1 MKLKIILVSFL
12 MLITSS
18 AIIAQSTSSSSSR
31 YGLPNRND
39 FDKWSI
45 GVHVGPNY
53 FQGDIQKNSENNNS
67 LKELPF
73 DLMYGAHVAYQFTH
87 TSAIRA
93 GATFGKFSG
102 ESEEAIRSGMKE
114 YLYTYES
121 PVKEYFIDFVFTS
134 GNISYLKRNK
144 KFHLLGSI
152 GIGIFNFDGELKNID
167 PKIGAS
173 PSNPFLAV
181 QTGNVTE
188 GMMTLGLGFKYRLG
202 KRFDAGLTYDFRKTF
217 TDKVDGI
224 NKPTTESDNYSMLN
238 LNINYTFGKKNQQ
251 MEWVNP
257 VEIVYNDMAELKDK
271 MDLLSGD
278 KDKDGVSDIFDKDNS
293 TPEGVKVYGD
303 GTAVDTDG
311 DGIPDHLDSDPFS
324 TKGATV
330 DATGAEIDTDGDG
343 VPDSRDLEPNTPK
356 GSLVNFQGI
365 AIGDNLA
372 SAGGAGSYA
381 SGWLP
386 SIFFDTDKSNIKS
399 NQQDRIL
406 IVARMLKKNDKLKLN
421 IIGHT
426 DIDAGESYNQKL
438 GQRRAD
444 AVKDNLIK
452 VYGIDGSRLT
462 TESRGKTEQFAK
474 GNKAMNRRVDFE
486 VAK

>member
-1 MKLKIILVSFL
+1 

-303 GTAVDTDG
+303 GTTVDTDG

-324 TKGATV
+324 TKVQQLMQLVLKLTPMVTEFRTAGILNPIHQKVHLSTFRESQLVITWLLPVVPVPMQA
-330 DATGAEIDTDGDG
+330 DGF
-343 VPDSRDLEPNTPK
+343 LQF
-356 GSLVNFQGI
+356 SL
-365 AIGDNLA
+365 
-372 SAGGAGSYA
+372 
-381 SGWLP
+381 
-386 SIFFDTDKSNIKS
+386 
-399 NQQDRIL
+399 IL
-406 IVARMLKKNDKLKLN
+406 INPISNPTSKTVFLLLPAC
-421 IIGHT
+421 
-426 DIDAGESYNQKL
+426 
-438 GQRRAD
+438 
-444 AVKDNLIK
+444 
-452 VYGIDGSRLT
+452 SRKMI
-462 TESRGKTEQFAK
+462 S
-474 GNKAMNRRVDFE
+474 
-486 VAK
+486 